1 MIIEISARIDAAAV
15 ADEPFGI
22 KIPPYAIDVGCDAE
36 RRVVELR
43 VQKQVV
49 LADLRLPTLR
59 LDDDGTTR
67 VDLATDDPHFEDL
80 RGLLQYLESI
90 GSFWFGIYRVHLAE
104 AKYSWIPETEE
115 EKGSAQ
121 IFSSTGSRRYNDTI
135 RQIKPDILARTLQA
149 RSRLGHLTIPMAF
162 FREGVNEH
170 REFRYVAAFHNLYFF
185 LEGLFGEGKT
195 KNKDVKRQFL
205 ASPILMAAVDRARH
219 RLEAPDQR
227 RHLANLNSLRELR
240 GIPWTPDGL
249 VSLIVWMRGNLHHFS
264 LNSSTPKGHPLN
276 QRDFE
281 SIAFLLQLV
290 CHEVVAQVAR

>member
-1 MIIEISARIDAAAV
+1 MIIEIVARVDATAV

-22 KIPPYAIDVGCDAE
+22 ESPPYAIDVGCDAE

-43 VQKQVV
+43 VQKQVA
-49 LADLRLPTLR
+49 LADLRLPTLW
-59 LDDDGTTR
+59 LDDDGTHR

-90 GSFWFGIYRVHLAE
+90 GSFWFGIQRVHLAE
-104 AKYSWIPETEE
+104 AKYSWIPETAEE
-115 EKGSAQ
+115 MGSAHVY
-121 IFSSTGSRRYNDTI
+121 SSKGSRRYNNTI
-135 RQIKPDILARTLQA
+135 RQIRPDVLARTLQA
-149 RSRLGHLTIPMAF
+149 RSRLGYLTIPMAF

-195 KNKDVKRQFL
+195 KNRDVKRQFL
-205 ASPILMAAVDRARH
+205 AAPVLMAAVDRARS
-219 RLEAPDQR
+219 RLEAPDLR
-227 RHLANLNSLRELR
+227 RHMANLESLRGAR
-240 GIPWTPDGL
+240 AFPWTSDGL

-264 LNSSTPKGHPLN
+264 VNSSTPKGHPLN

-290 CHEVVAQVAR
+290 CHEVVGQLAR